1 MFVFMV
7 RFTGVA
13 TLAKAIGK
21 EMKGLDSKKGDA
33 HYKNYRD

>member
-13 TLAKAIGK
+13 ILAKASGK
-21 EMKGLDSKKGDA
+21 KMKGLDSKKGDA
-33 HYKNYRD
+33 HSKNCKC